1 MENYSY
7 SFPFMLL
14 FWLVCSWRALRVQKS
29 IEKSNI
35 TCHEVV
41 PQTTS
46 PLSISPTDWRED
58 MWPFDSKEDDDGDK
72 DCIDLEELGRA
83 LSEAATLASH
93 PKKQNK
99 VSHSKAILEPSPV
112 SKTARVVDDK
122 TPGITRVL

>member
-1 MENYSY
+1 
-7 SFPFMLL
+7 ML
-14 FWLVCSWRALRVQKS
+14 WLVCSWRALRVQKS
-29 IEKSNI
+29 TIDERSNI

-46 PLSISPTDWRED
+46 PLSISTADWRED
-58 MWPFDSKEDDDGDK
+58 MWPFDSKEDDNEDE

-93 PKKQNK
+93 PKKENK
-99 VSHSKAILEPSPV
+99 VSHSKVILEPSPV